1 MSRSRNHQR
10 SRRYPNNGWARAR
23 GDRMLA
29 ARWADVDHF
38 AAYDAVDRAPVR
50 APQLELTAAVDPMTV
65 SRMNGSTVPRDN
77 MIDYAVSTEK
87 WPWPGERTRRDR
99 ARRFAKRCRYDD
111 IQQLADAITENP
123 PTSGSG

>member
-10 SRRYPNNGWARAR
+10 SRRFPNSGWARAR

-38 AAYDAVDRAPVR
+38 EAYEANERPRAPTAR
-50 APQLELTAAVDPMTV
+50 IELTAALDPITR
-65 SRMNGSTVPRDN
+65 SRLSGSTVPRDN
-77 MIDYAVSTEK
+77 RMVMIDYAVGTEK

-99 ARRFAKRCRYDD
+99 PRTKRCRYDD

-123 PTSGSG
+123 PTGG